1 MSNKDYRELQL
12 SSSQLILIFIAIL
25 VLGIVVFLL
34 GVSVGKK
41 QGKIV
46 EETQLAAKPAEQ
58 ITQQKPVPQKESAD
72 PISQELESHKK
83 AGEEKVQEEKI
94 EAQPAAAKP
103 KVEPRKTAAASQSQ
117 DVYWIQ
123 IGAYSSQQNA
133 SALVEEYKRNGY
145 NAILIE
151 PSASDRRKLYRV
163 RLGGYPTR
171 EQAENARNEL
181 ARKENKNA
189 SDYLI
194 IR

>member
-12 SSSQLILIFIAIL
+12 SSSQLILIFIVIL

-46 EETQLAAKPAEQ
+46 EETQLAEKPAEQ
-58 ITQQKPVPQKESAD
+58 IIEQKTVPQKESGD

-83 AGEEKVQEEKI
+83 AGEDKVQEKVKAEPIVKS
-94 EAQPAAAKP
+94 
-103 KVEPRKTAAASQSQ
+103 KVEPAKPATSSPSQN
-117 DVYWIQ
+117 VYWIQ
-123 IGAYSSQQNA
+123 VGAYSNQQNA
-133 SALVEEYKRNGY
+133 NTLAEEYKQKGY
-145 NAILIE
+145 KAIILE
-151 PSASDRRKLYRV
+151 PSPTDRRKLYRV
-163 RLGGYPTR
+163 RLGGYATR
-171 EQAENARNEL
+171 AQAVEARDEL
-181 ARKENKNA
+181 AQQENKKQ

>member
-12 SSSQLILIFIAIL
+12 SSSQLIMIFIAIL

-46 EETQLAAKPAEQ
+46 EETQLAEKPAEQ
-58 ITQQKPVPQKESAD
+58 ITEQKPIPQKESGD
-72 PISQELESHKK
+72 QISQELESHKK
-83 AGEEKVQEEKI
+83 AGENKVPEEKVQAE
-94 EAQPAAAKP
+94 PAFKP
-103 KVEPRKTAAASQSQ
+103 KVESPKPATSSPSQ

-123 IGAYSSQQNA
+123 VGAYSSQQNA
-133 SALVEEYKRNGY
+133 NALVEEYEKKGY
-145 NAILIE
+145 NAIVRE
-151 PSASDRRKLYRV
+151 PSPTDSRKLYRV

-171 EQAENARNEL
+171 EQAEKARNEL
-181 ARKENKNA
+181 AKQENKKQ

>member
-12 SSSQLILIFIAIL
+12 SSSQLILIFIVIL

-46 EETQLAAKPAEQ
+46 EETQLAEKPAEQ
-58 ITQQKPVPQKESAD
+58 IIEQKPVPQKESAD
-72 PISQELESHKK
+72 TISQELESHKK
-83 AGEEKVQEEKI
+83 AGEDKVQEKVKAEPIVKS
-94 EAQPAAAKP
+94 
-103 KVEPRKTAAASQSQ
+103 KVEPAKPATSSKIQN
-117 DVYWIQ
+117 VYWIQ
-123 IGAYSSQQNA
+123 VGAYSNQQNA
-133 SALVEEYKRNGY
+133 NALAEEYKQKGY
-145 NAILIE
+145 NAMVLE
-151 PSASDRRKLYRV
+151 PSPTDRRKLYRV

-171 EQAENARNEL
+171 EQAEKARDEL
-181 ARKENKNA
+181 AQQENKKQ

>member
-12 SSSQLILIFIAIL
+12 SSSQLIMIFIAIL

-46 EETQLAAKPAEQ
+46 EETQLAEKPAEQ
-58 ITQQKPVPQKESAD
+58 ITEQKPIPQKESGD
-72 PISQELESHKK
+72 QISQELESHKK
-83 AGEEKVQEEKI
+83 AGENKVPEEKVQAE
-94 EAQPAAAKP
+94 PAFKP
-103 KVEPRKTAAASQSQ
+103 KVESPKPATSSPSQ

-123 IGAYSSQQNA
+123 VGAYSSQQNA
-133 SALVEEYKRNGY
+133 NALVEEYEKKGY
-145 NAILIE
+145 NAIVRE
-151 PSASDRRKLYRV
+151 PSPTDRRKLYRV

-171 EQAENARNEL
+171 EQAEKARNEL
-181 ARKENKNA
+181 AKQENKKQ

>member
-12 SSSQLILIFIAIL
+12 SSSQLILIFVAIL

-41 QGKIV
+41 QGQIL
-46 EETQLAAKPAEQ
+46 EETQMADKTAEQ
-58 ITQQKPVPQKESAD
+58 ITEQKPVPQKESVD

-83 AGEEKVQEEKI
+83 AGEDMVQGEKVESK
-94 EAQPAAAKP
+94 PAP
-103 KVEPRKTAAASQSQ
+103 SSQSQ
-117 DVYWIQ
+117 NVYWIQ
-123 IGAYSSQQNA
+123 VGAYSSQQNA
-133 SALVEEYKRNGY
+133 NTLAEEYKGKGY
-145 NAILIE
+145 NTRVVE
-151 PSASDRRKLYRV
+151 PSSSDRRKLYRV

-171 EQAENARNEL
+171 ELAEKDRDKL
-181 ARKENKNA
+181 ARQENKKQ

>member
-46 EETQLAAKPAEQ
+46 EETQLAEKPAEQ
-58 ITQQKPVPQKESAD
+58 ITQPKPVPQKESSD
-72 PISQELESHKK
+72 PISEELESHKK

-94 EAQPAAAKP
+94 KAQPPVKP
-103 KVEPRKTAAASQSQ
+103 KVESSRTAASSRSQNM
-117 DVYWIQ
+117 YWIQ
-123 IGAYSSQQNA
+123 VGAYSSQQNA
-133 SALVEEYKRNGY
+133 NNLAEDYKRKGY
-145 NAILIE
+145 NAIIIE
-151 PSASDRRKLYRV
+151 PSPTASRKLYRV

-171 EQAENARNEL
+171 EEAEKARDAL
-181 ARKENKNA
+181 AQQENKKVT
-189 SDYLI
+189 DYLI
-194 IR
+194 IQ